1 MNDQTPHRTPHQAP
15 RQAPRRVTTTQASE
29 VAS

>member
-1 MNDQTPHRTPHQAP
+1 MNDQTPRQTPHQAP
-15 RQAPRRVTTTQASE
+15 RQAPLRVTTTQTPE